1 MVTEGGIKKMKCNCT
16 KCDFCIKCKPTTD
29 NRFVCCAADPK
40 ESDMYCEKAISKMIE
55 AMKVMMKEDK

>member
-1 MVTEGGIKKMKCNCT
+1 MKCNCT

-29 NRFVCCAADPK
+29 NRFVCCADHK
-40 ESDMYCEKAISKMIE
+40 ESDTYCEKAISKMIE